1 MILPMTTVETPL
13 ESPEMPRR
21 FQFGWVL
28 PALFR
33 PRPTFGKIAAQNGDV
48 WLTPILILM
57 LVAVLRTVA
66 AGSIKQAA
74 AANGLVTP
82 PAGFQYYTP
91 EQQTQSQQA
100 QSAMS
105 GPVFIYVFPAV
116 LAALETWVGW
126 LLVVG
131 LLHLVLTMLGGRG
144 ASRQAMNLVAWASL
158 PFAVRDGVRIIYL
171 LVTHQLISRT
181 GLAGFAPTD
190 GGDGS
195 AYLAQLLAFFDIYLI
210 WHALLL
216 VTGVR
221 AGDKLAAGK
230 AWGGVLITLA
240 IVLLLEALPGFGL
253 TKLGTLNVIQP
264 FFF

>member
-1 MILPMTTVETPL
+1 MILPMTTETSAEL
-13 ESPEMPRR
+13 PELPRR
-21 FQFGWVL
+21 FHFGWVL

-33 PRPTFGKIAAQNGDV
+33 PRQMFVKIAAQSGDV

-57 LVAVLRTVA
+57 VVAVLRSVA
-66 AGSIKQAA
+66 AGPLKQAA
-74 AANGLVTP
+74 AAGGSGTP
-82 PAGFQYYTP
+82 PAGVQYYTP
-91 EQQTQSQQA
+91 EQQSQFQQTQSA
-100 QSAMS
+100 TA
-105 GPVFIYVFPAV
+105 GPVFVYVFPAV

-131 LLHLVLTMLGGRG
+131 LLHLVLTMLGGQG

-158 PFAVRDGVRIIYL
+158 PFAVRDGVRMIYL
-171 LVTHQLISRT
+171 LATHQLISRA

-195 AYLAQLLAFFDIYLI
+195 AYLAQLLGFVDVYLL
-210 WHALLL
+210 WHVLLL
-216 VTGVR
+216 VAGVR
-221 AGDKLAAGK
+221 AGNKLSSVK
-230 AWGGVLITLA
+230 AWSGVLITLA

-253 TKLGTLNVIQP
+253 TKLSSLTVIQP